1 MSRRRDS
8 SRETRRAPAA
18 GRPPQTG
25 DRALVVIPARYG
37 STRFAGKPLA
47 VIRGVPMIVH
57 VFRRASKIR
66 NADAVIVATDD
77 PRIKAIVDD
86 AGGTAIMTSS
96 EHTTGTSRV
105 REAAAKFTHG
115 IVVNVQGDE
124 PLLPAGAVERLIDA
138 MREDRSL
145 MMGTLAA
152 PLEDPSEF
160 ASPDVV
166 KVVCDRDG
174 NALYFSRSPI
184 PYPGFAPGAPV
195 ARDSAADGPA
205 AVAGKGLL
213 RHLGVYAFRRE
224 LLMLWRRLPQG
235 PLERLESLEQLRA
248 LESGYRI
255 RVVVCRTDAIGVDR
269 PEDLKKVE
277 QALRSRPA
285 ARRAR

>member
-1 MSRRRDS
+1 MGD
-8 SRETRRAPAA
+8 RRAPS
-18 GRPPQTG
+18 GKPLQTA
-25 DRALVVIPARYG
+25 DRAIVVIPARYG

-57 VFRRASKIR
+57 VFQRASKIR
-66 NADAVIVATDD
+66 NADTVIVATDD

-96 EHTTGTSRV
+96 EHQTGTSRV

-124 PLLPAGAVERLIDA
+124 PLLPSGAVERLIDA

-152 PLEDPSEF
+152 PLEDLDEL
-160 ASPDVV
+160 ARPDVV

-184 PYPGFAPGAPV
+184 PYPGIAPG
-195 ARDSAADGPA
+195 DAASSPDAPA
-205 AVAGKGLL
+205 ALAKGLL
-213 RHLGVYAFRRE
+213 RHVGVYAFRRE
-224 LLMLWRRLPQG
+224 LLMMWRRLPLG

-248 LESGYRI
+248 LENGYRI
-255 RVVVCRTDAIGVDR
+255 RVVTCRTDSIGVDR

-277 QALRSRPA
+277 RALRSRPG
-285 ARRAR
+285 ARRARSSAASKKFSREKR